1 MELYTYRVS
10 QYRVVDGDTI
20 EVTLDLGFNTF
31 RKEKLRLA
39 RINAPEMKTP
49 EGPLAKA
56 HLSELLE
63 GKTLTVQTKKDEK
76 DRYGRYIAEVW
87 AEESLQKDVSK
98 LSNINDKMVAD
109 KSALY
114 VTY

>member
-1 MELYTYRVS
+1 MDLYTYRVAN
-10 QYRVVDGDTI
+10 YRVVDGDTI

-56 HLSELLE
+56 HLSEILTD
-63 GKTLTVQTKKDEK
+63 KVLTVQTKKDEK

-87 AEESLQKDVSK
+87 AQESLSKDLSK
-98 LSNINDKMVAD
+98 LSNINDIMVAD
-109 KSALY
+109 GSAIY